1 MKQISV
7 IVTGAASGIGLAC
20 ARDLLAD
27 GYNVTAVD
35 LNEDALIAAYPDENE
50 HLLIVAGDVSSESD
64 CKSAVTAAVHK
75 FGQLNAL
82 IHFAGIHATETVE
95 QLTGEIFNR
104 VLSINVTGS
113 FLIAQAASKPMIEQG
128 EGVIVLTA
136 SATLN
141 IGGVGGTMGQGGPA
155 YASSKGAV
163 VALTRSLARALGPK
177 GIRVNAISPGS
188 TATPMTEKYTDE
200 SVKWVEERTPLGR
213 MGKPPEI
220 GDVARFLITPG
231 ARFMTGEIVNVNGG
245 IVMA

>member
-1 MKQISV
+1 MKQSV

-27 GYNVTAVD
+27 GYYVTALD
-35 LNEDALIAAYPDENE
+35 LNEDALIDAYAGVNE
-50 HLLIVAGDVSSESD
+50 DLLIVAGDVSSESVCD
-64 CKSAVTAAVHK
+64 RAVTDAVTK
-75 FGQLNAL
+75 FGRLNAL
-82 IHFAGIHATETVE
+82 IHFAGIHSTETMD
-95 QLTGEIFNR
+95 QLNGEVFTR
-104 VLSINVTGS
+104 VLNTNVTGS
-113 FLIAQAASKPMIEQG
+113 FLIAQAASKPMIAQG
-128 EGVIVLTA
+128 EGVIVLTG
-136 SATLN
+136 SATYN
-141 IGGVGGTMGQGGPA
+141 IGGVGGSMGQGGPA

-163 VALTRSLARALGPK
+163 VALTRSLARALGSK

-213 MGKPPEI
+213 MGKPAEI
-220 GDVARFLITPG
+220 SDVARFLITPG

>member
-1 MKQISV
+1 MKQSV

-27 GYNVTAVD
+27 GYYVTALD
-35 LNEDALIAAYPDENE
+35 LNEDALIDAYAGVNE
-50 HLLIVAGDVSSESD
+50 DLLIVAGDVSSESVCD
-64 CKSAVTAAVHK
+64 RAVTDSVTK
-75 FGQLNAL
+75 FGRLNAL
-82 IHFAGIHATETVE
+82 VHFAGIHSTETMD
-95 QLTGEIFNR
+95 QLNGEVFTR
-104 VLSINVTGS
+104 VLNTNVTGS
-113 FLIAQAASKPMIEQG
+113 FLIAQAATKR
-128 EGVIVLTA
+128 
-136 SATLN
+136 
-141 IGGVGGTMGQGGPA
+141 GPA

-163 VALTRSLARALGPK
+163 VALTRSLARALGSK

-213 MGKPPEI
+213 MGKPAEI
-220 GDVARFLITPG
+220 SDVARFLITPG